1 MAANPGLFL
10 LIFVLL
16 FTIQLQMWNKFRLS
30 KLNSLNVVLGI
41 ESVDTGLKH
50 LFATLG
56 DHLLAFSVHFNYK
69 VFLINEPYPASFF
82 LYFRQ
87 LTVNMFIIN
96 FCRWLDSNCGPLDL
110 EATVLQITKFYVKNV
125 HSEPVLELE
134 PFIQKL
140 CIL

>member
-96 FCRWLDSNCGPLDL
+96 FVNDRFRHADL
-110 EATVLQITKFYVKNV
+110 RYRKR
-125 HSEPVLELE
+125 
-134 PFIQKL
+134 PFCQL
-140 CIL
+140 RHNHCLNFLLLL